1 MDEHAVLAGPV
12 DADAARHPLEHPGGG
27 APSPGIRAEARE
39 TPVAHDPARV
49 EDGAAVA
56 LAVGVPALGVVWA
69 AGGRLVED
77 EPLAVGRVELG
88 GRVVDPETGAP
99 PEHAA
104 DVEGGVPL
112 LVGPPAARY
121 RKEPHARPPACA
133 GAVRHGF
140 AEVGHM
146 PRMRQEAPVPAA
158 KQPDLERVEADG
170 APPRGAGAL
179 VQDDHPGEAVA
190 VPVRNEH
197 LEARVRLVASGEGA
211 DVPERGHS
219 GAAEVAEGARIRAVV
234 VPEGAVVA
242 RVTGRVPRWP
252 APSPR
257 RTT

>member
-1 MDEHAVLAGPV
+1 MDERAVLAGPV

-49 EDGAAVA
+49 EDGAPVS

-69 AGGRLVED
+69 AGERLVED

-112 LVGPPAARY
+112 LVGPPAARC

-179 VQDDHPGEAVA
+179 VQDDHPGEASPSRFA
-190 VPVRNEH
+190 TNTLKPACGSSPPAKAPMCPNAGLPVRRKWRK
-197 LEARVRLVASGEGA
+197 ARGFEPCSCPKAQS
-211 DVPERGHS
+211 
-219 GAAEVAEGARIRAVV
+219 
-234 VPEGAVVA
+234 
-242 RVTGRVPRWP
+242 
-252 APSPR
+252 
-257 RTT
+257 